1 MFKTLVWS
9 IVLLMA
15 LKITTSYA
23 NEISVGIA
31 VKENKYIADIK
42 DIVTKAYEEIGKT
55 VVWQKLPTER
65 SLRLTNTGKIDAEF
79 LRVNTVADEYEN
91 LIKIETPLIYAAINL
106 YCETPRDCEL
116 ALLGKIPVGY
126 NISYKIYE
134 SICKKQHLMCHGV
147 NTDGDPSVLF
157 KHNKLNVILSND
169 VEIAASLV
177 NFDRVLFKSQRL
189 EEVTGHHY
197 INKNHKEIVSK
208 LEKQFSNR
216 AKEIKANSN
225 TIADLVKNNEMIKQL
240 DF

>member
-1 MFKTLVWS
+1 MLKTLVWS

-106 YCETPRDCEL
+106 YCETPRDCDL

-134 SICKKQHLMCHGV
+134 SICNKQHLMCHGV

-177 NFDRVLFKSQRL
+177 NFDRVLFKSLRL